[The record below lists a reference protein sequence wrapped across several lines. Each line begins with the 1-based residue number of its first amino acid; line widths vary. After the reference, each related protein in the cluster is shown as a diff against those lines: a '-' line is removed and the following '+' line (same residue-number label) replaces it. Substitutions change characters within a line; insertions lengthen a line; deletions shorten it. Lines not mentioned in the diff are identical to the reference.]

1 MSVIRP
7 EGPADQRGTLVRL
20 VTRLIVAQAAVAA
33 AIGLFFSKRHLPS
46 IVFTLAVVALLCG
59 LAAASRTGSHAAWVA
74 ALAAESALVLFGVL
88 RFMTARYVG
97 GTLLAIITAAVL
109 IHPAV
114 ARAYG
119 SAPQQGGEALAEE
132 PLGETGTG
140 L

>member
-1 MSVIRP
+1 M
-7 EGPADQRGTLVRL
+7 
-20 VTRLIVAQAAVAA
+20 AQAAVAA
-33 AIGLFFSKRHLPS
+33 AIGLFFGKRHLPS
-46 IVFTLAVVALLCG
+46 ILFTLAIVAVLCG
-59 LAAASRTGSHAAWVA
+59 LAVGEPDTGSHAVWVA

-119 SAPQQGGEALAEE
+119 SAPQRGREGLAEE
-132 PLGETGTG
+132 ALGETGPG
-140 L
+140 

>member
-1 MSVIRP
+1 MSENRP
-7 EGPADQRGTLVRL
+7 AGPDDHRGALVRL
-20 VTRLIVAQAAVAA
+20 VTRLLVAQAAAAA

-46 IVFTLAVVALLCG
+46 ILFTLAIVAVLCG
-59 LAAASRTGSHAAWVA
+59 LAVASRTGSHAAWVT

-97 GTLLAIITAAVL
+97 GTLLAIVTTAVL
-109 IHPAV
+109 IHPVV

-119 SAPQQGGEALAEE
+119 SAPQQAGEGLAEE

-140 L
+140 

>member
-1 MSVIRP
+1 MSENRP
-7 EGPADQRGTLVRL
+7 AGPDDQRGTIIRL

-46 IVFTLAVVALLCG
+46 ILFTLAIVAVLCG
-59 LAAASRTGSHAAWVA
+59 LAVVSRTGSHAAWVA
-74 ALAAESALVLFGVL
+74 TLAAESALVLFGVL

-97 GTLLAIITAAVL
+97 GTLLAIIATAVL

-119 SAPQQGGEALAEE
+119 SAPQQARDGLAEE

-140 L
+140 

>member
-1 MSVIRP
+1 MSENRP
-7 EGPADQRGTLVRL
+7 AGPDDHRGALVRL
-20 VTRLIVAQAAVAA
+20 VTRLLVAQAAAAA

-46 IVFTLAVVALLCG
+46 ILFTLAIVAVLCG
-59 LAAASRTGSHAAWVA
+59 LAVASRTGSHAAWVT

-97 GTLLAIITAAVL
+97 GTLLAIVTTAVL

-119 SAPQQGGEALAEE
+119 SAPQQAGEGLAEE

-140 L
+140 

>member
-1 MSVIRP
+1 MSENRP
-7 EGPADQRGTLVRL
+7 AAPGDQRGTLIRL

-33 AIGLFFSKRHLPS
+33 AIGLFFSRRHLPS
-46 IVFTLAVVALLCG
+46 ILVTLAIVAVLCG
-59 LAAASRTGSHAAWVA
+59 LAMASRTGSHAAWVA

-119 SAPQQGGEALAEE
+119 SAPQPGQEGLAEE
-132 PLGETGTG
+132 ALGETGPG
-140 L
+140 

>member
-1 MSVIRP
+1 MSENRP
-7 EGPADQRGTLVRL
+7 AGPDDHRGTPIRL
-20 VTRLIVAQAAVAA
+20 VTRLIVAQTAVAA

-46 IVFTLAVVALLCG
+46 ILFTLAVVAVLCG
-59 LAAASRTGSHAAWVA
+59 LAVASRTGSHAAWVA

-97 GTLLAIITAAVL
+97 GTLLAIITAGVL

-119 SAPQQGGEALAEE
+119 SAPQHSGEGLAEE
-132 PLGETGTG
+132 PLGVNTE
-140 L
+140 

>member
-1 MSVIRP
+1 MSENRP
-7 EGPADQRGTLVRL
+7 DWPDDHRSTLIRL
-20 VTRLIVAQAAVAA
+20 VTRLIVAQASVAA

-46 IVFTLAVVALLCG
+46 ILFTLAIVAVLCG
-59 LAAASRTGSHAAWVA
+59 LAVVSRTGSHAAWVA

-97 GTLLAIITAAVL
+97 GTLLAIVIAAVL

-119 SAPQQGGEALAEE
+119 SAPQQGAEGLAEE

-140 L
+140 